1 MSATVIS
8 DNTCLPPRAPVSLP
22 LRRPPAHPPK
32 QFVGFSQHLFY
43 ILKLIYIADN
53 VVFSFI
59 SRSLRK
65 EMRVISRHRHNR
77 SAKKR
82 RTNVD
87 IVPRRTIT
95 SSMTANGSCCSC
107 GRNTCP
113 ELYQSPARPPPAGD
127 ADSKTRDEIDQR
139 VDDRQYRGVTQ
150 GSEAGSASTYASVL
164 GSRSS

>member
-8 DNTCLPPRAPVSLP
+8 DNTCFAPRALVSLP
-22 LRRPPAHPPK
+22 LQRPPAHPPNAV
-32 QFVGFSQHLFY
+32 VGFSQHLFY
-43 ILKLIYIADN
+43 ILKLIYIAEQL
-53 VVFSFI
+53 VFSFI

-65 EMRVISRHRHNR
+65 EMRVISPSRHNR

-87 IVPRRTIT
+87 IVPRAEIT

-107 GRNTCP
+107 GRNNMP

-127 ADSKTRDEIDQR
+127 ADSENRDEIDQR
-139 VDDRQYRGVTQ
+139 ADDRQYRGVTHRH
-150 GSEAGSASTYASVL
+150 EAGSASTYASVL